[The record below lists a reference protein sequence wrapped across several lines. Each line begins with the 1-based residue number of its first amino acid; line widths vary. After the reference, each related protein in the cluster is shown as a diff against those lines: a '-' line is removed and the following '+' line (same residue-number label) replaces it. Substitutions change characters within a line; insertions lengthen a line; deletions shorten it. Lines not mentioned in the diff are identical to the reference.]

1 MVFNGDVLFGVDGL
15 LEVQKGVHH
24 RMGFESIRF
33 LLRRTDELGD
43 VILLFVSFLIRHR
56 LLLEVFGEPVVM
68 VGGVDVV
75 IDVLRGIA
83 LFLGGHGTADRDH
96 RLRVF
101 GHWIHQ
107 LEVLSLRVLEFLRR

>member
-1 MVFNGDVLFGVDGL
+1 MVFNGDVLLGVDGL

-43 VILLFVSFLIRHR
+43 VILLFIGFLIRHR

-83 LFLGGHGTADRDH
+83 LFLSGHGTADRDH

-101 GHWIHQ
+101 GHWIHL